1 MISFN
6 QICERFPDIE
16 NIIFISESDEDPSRK
31 TFLIN
36 DIIIKSRKIDD
47 DRSAHLRHN
56 NLKEEYEILKLSD
69 AVNGTPKALHYH
81 KNELY
86 ELLFL
91 SYLPGEQLRNQ
102 QLTFFQTINVTHQV
116 FKILLWLRNNYPEKN
131 KTLVNLK
138 LCNYELTIPF
148 LHNITIYRRMY
159 PLYLSEKYFDL
170 TLIDIGANVGDTAAI
185 IKCQNDKPILCIE
198 GSEYYADLLIRNV
211 EQFDGVY
218 VENTF
223 VGPRGN
229 SDQTFTEFEG
239 TGRILE
245 KNEGHSQLKFDSL
258 DNITQRNPE
267 FKNTKFIKIDTDGY
281 DNKIIRHEFE
291 FINENRP
298 VMYFEYNPKL
308 LEKNEDDGLSIFK
321 LFEEMNYNKLIIYN
335 NYGEYLLMTEVKND
349 ALLQDIHQFYL
360 RFGADKYCDMCV
372 FHIEDDDIAESIRI
386 NESIFFNDYAN
397 NL

>member
-1 MISFN
+1 
-6 QICERFPDIE
+6 
-16 NIIFISESDEDPSRK
+16 
-31 TFLIN
+31 
-36 DIIIKSRKIDD
+36 
-47 DRSAHLRHN
+47 
-56 NLKEEYEILKLSD
+56 
-69 AVNGTPKALHYH
+69 
-81 KNELY
+81 
-86 ELLFL
+86 
-91 SYLPGEQLRNQ
+91 
-102 QLTFFQTINVTHQV
+102 VTHQYIIDQLV
-116 FKILLWLRNNYPEKN
+116 RRPVLSFRSKLLFKILLWLRNNYPKKN
-131 KTLVNLK
+131 KALVSLK

-159 PLYLSEKYFDL
+159 PLYSSAVGRIPLYLSEKYSDL
-170 TLIDIGANVGDTAAI
+170 TIIDIGANIGDTAAI
-185 IKCQNDKPILCIE
+185 IKCQIDKPILCIE

-245 KNEGHSQLKFDSL
+245 KNEGHAQLKFDSL

-298 VMYFEYNPKL
+298 VMYFEYDPKL

-321 LFEEMNYNKLIIYN
+321 LFEEMNYNKLLIYN

-360 RFGADKYCDMCV
+360 RFGVDKYCDMCV
-372 FHIEDDDIAESIRI
+372 FHIEDNDIAESIRI
-386 NESIFFNDYAN
+386 NESFFFNDYAN